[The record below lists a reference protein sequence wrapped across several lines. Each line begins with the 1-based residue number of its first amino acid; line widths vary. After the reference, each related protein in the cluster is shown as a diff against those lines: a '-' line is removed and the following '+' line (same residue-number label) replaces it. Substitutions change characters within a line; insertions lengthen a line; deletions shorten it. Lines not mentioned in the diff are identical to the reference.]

1 MSLADAVIGLRSYGE
16 VKQRGQKLWND
27 INLAIFSR
35 RMDITNDTLPGISTT
50 EVGDSTQ
57 QH

>member
-16 VKQRGQKLWND
+16 VKQRGRKLWDD

-35 RMDITNDTLPGISTT
+35 RMDIKNDILPGISIT
-50 EVGDSTQ
+50 EVSDLTQ
-57 QH
+57 QD